1 MEREA
6 EALAEGEGVTKRRVM
21 AYEWRWDGKEYAMV
35 EDGEGRFVQYGT
47 EFVATDFGL
56 EQVETAGVVFSDG
69 SVRNY
74 PPHMIRFLDV
84 EEEEK

>member
-1 MEREA
+1 M
-6 EALAEGEGVTKRRVM
+6 TKRRVM
-21 AYEWRWDGKEYAMV
+21 TYIWKKVGDECALV
-35 EDGEGRFVQYGT
+35 EAGEGRFVQYGT

-74 PPHMIRFLDV
+74 PLRMIRFLEE
-84 EEEEK
+84 EEEEKEKNG

>member
-1 MEREA
+1 M
-6 EALAEGEGVTKRRVM
+6 TKRRVM
-21 AYEWRWDGKEYAMV
+21 TYTWEKVGDEYVQV

-69 SVRNY
+69 RVRNM
-74 PPHMIRFLDV
+74 PLHMIRFLDV
-84 EEEEK
+84 EDK